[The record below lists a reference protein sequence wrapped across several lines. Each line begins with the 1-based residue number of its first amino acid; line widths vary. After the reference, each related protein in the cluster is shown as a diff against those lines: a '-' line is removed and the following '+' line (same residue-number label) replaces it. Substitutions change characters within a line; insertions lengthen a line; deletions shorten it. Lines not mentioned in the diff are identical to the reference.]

1 MGNKKKIKFKLST
14 SMVVMILIGIACG
27 VSMNFIG
34 NMAFGE
40 ENRIFAFFF
49 QAIVIIAAY
58 LLHLIIHE
66 AGHLVAGLMSGY
78 EFGSFRIG
86 SIMFVKDEGKIKIK
100 KNSVAGTGGQCLM
113 HIPDSFGE
121 DYPVIFYNLGGVL
134 MNILVSLIFIVLAV
148 VFSGYSFALSVFLM
162 SALSGFIVAATNG
175 IPLKLDLL
183 NNDGSNA
190 RELYKNKEA
199 KCAFYNQF
207 KIIEN
212 ASKGI
217 RFRDMNENLF
227 TMPSEEG
234 LRDNSISASAAI
246 FCENRLI
253 DEGRFDEAL
262 ELINKLLRG
271 KNALVGLY
279 KNLLVSDK
287 ITILLLKQEKLD
299 IAKQYYDNAQ
309 YKAFAKQMATNISI
323 LRTDYAYMLLH
334 KKDEDGAKKALE
346 KFDAACKTHPY
357 QPDIDSERE
366 IIELIKAKY
375 SKI

>member
-1 MGNKKKIKFKLST
+1 MKNKKKIKIKPST
-14 SMVVMILIGIACG
+14 SMVMMILIGIACG
-27 VSMNFIG
+27 LSMSFIG

-49 QAIVIIAAY
+49 QAVVIIAAY
-58 LLHLIIHE
+58 LLHLIVHE
-66 AGHLVAGLMSGY
+66 VGHLVAGLMSGY

-86 SIMFVKDEGKIKIK
+86 SIMLVKDEGKIKIK

-113 HIPDSFGE
+113 NIPDSFGE
-121 DYPVIFYNLGGVL
+121 DYPVVFYNLGGVL
-134 MNILVSLIFIVLAV
+134 MNILVSLIFIALAA
-148 VFSGYSFALSVFLM
+148 VFSEYSFALSVFLM

-199 KCAFYNQF
+199 KRAFYNQF

-217 RFRDMNENLF
+217 RFRNMDENLF
-227 TMPSEEG
+227 TPPSEEG

-299 IAKQYYDNAQ
+299 IAEQYYTNAQ
-309 YKAFAKQMATNISI
+309 YKAFAKQMGTNISI

-334 KKDEDGAKKALE
+334 KKDEDVAKKALE
-346 KFDAACKTHPY
+346 KFDAACKMHPY

-375 SKI
+375 SEI

>member
-1 MGNKKKIKFKLST
+1 
-14 SMVVMILIGIACG
+14 
-27 VSMNFIG
+27 
-34 NMAFGE
+34 
-40 ENRIFAFFF
+40 
-49 QAIVIIAAY
+49 
-58 LLHLIIHE
+58 
-66 AGHLVAGLMSGY
+66 
-78 EFGSFRIG
+78 
-86 SIMFVKDEGKIKIK
+86 
-100 KNSVAGTGGQCLM
+100 
-113 HIPDSFGE
+113 
-121 DYPVIFYNLGGVL
+121 

-190 RELYKNKEA
+190 LELYKNKEA

-212 ASKGI
+212 VSKGI

-375 SKI
+375 SEF